1 MYGTTSSVAIKVLY
15 DDMKIAVKCETL
27 NVIKWRRSKL
37 HTFHIPGN

>member
-27 NVIKWRRSKL
+27 NVKDVITMSRNL
-37 HTFHIPGN
+37 V